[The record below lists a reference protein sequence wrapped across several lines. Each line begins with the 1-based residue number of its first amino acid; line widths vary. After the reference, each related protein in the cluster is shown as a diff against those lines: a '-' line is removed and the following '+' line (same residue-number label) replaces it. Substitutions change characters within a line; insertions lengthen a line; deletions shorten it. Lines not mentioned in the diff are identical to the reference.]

1 MNNSPVQNAFLK
13 YRDDRPTDRMGI
25 MLDQQ
30 IAIFR
35 LISINFEGSDE
46 GRFAS
51 GPHVIY
57 QAASVCCDLAE
68 AIDAELSRLNADW
81 DVPLRSKAEFA
92 QVRQ

>member
-1 MNNSPVQNAFLK
+1 
-13 YRDDRPTDRMGI
+13 

-35 LISINFEGSDE
+35 LISVNYDGDE
-46 GRFAS
+46 SGRFAS

-68 AIDAELSRLNADW
+68 AIDTELSRLGADY
-81 DVPLRSKAEFA
+81 DVPLDSKAELA
-92 QVRQ
+92 AKVRQ